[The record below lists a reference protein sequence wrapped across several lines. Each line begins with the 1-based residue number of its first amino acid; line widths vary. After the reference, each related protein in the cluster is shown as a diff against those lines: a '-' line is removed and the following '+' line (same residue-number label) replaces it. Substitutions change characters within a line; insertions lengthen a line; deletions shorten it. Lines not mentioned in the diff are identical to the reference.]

1 MTWWLS
7 VVAMNHKIATYLRV
21 STDSQE
27 LEPQRL
33 ELTAYCQRRGWTEIV
48 EFTDVISGSKSS
60 RAGLDAMMAAVRRK
74 EISTIVVVKLD
85 RLGRSLSHL
94 AALTEEL
101 MKLNVSFIA
110 TSQGIDTSKANP
122 MAEMQIGLL
131 SVFAQFER
139 SLIRE
144 RTKAGLAAA
153 KARGVKLGHAS
164 KVLPADWKTRVHLW
178 RMETGGTQIRDLAT
192 RLNGVSVSTAF
203 RLAKEAQAA

>member
-1 MTWWLS
+1 M
-7 VVAMNHKIATYLRV
+7 KIATYLRV

-33 ELTAYCQRRGWTEIV
+33 ELRNYCAHRGWTEVV

-60 RAGLDAMMAAVRRK
+60 RAGLDAMMAAARRK
-74 EISTIVVVKLD
+74 EVGTILVVKLD

-94 AALTEEL
+94 ATLTEEL
-101 MKLNVSFIA
+101 MKLGVAFVA

-153 KARGVKLGHAS
+153 RARGVKLGHPS
-164 KVLPADWKTRVHLW
+164 KVLPANWRVIVGQW
-178 RMETGGTQIRDLAT
+178 RSETGGTHIRDLAT

-203 RLAKEAQAA
+203 RLAKEAA